1 MKKTATF
8 ELETKED
15 FFVREAYNTLRTN
28 VLFCGRSVKV
38 IVVTSCLD
46 NEGKSTVSLGLA
58 RGLAANGER
67 VLLLDA
73 DLRKSVFAAKA
84 KVEGNIVGLSQV
96 LSGQS
101 AIDDAIYETNFK
113 GLDMIFAGPFP
124 PNPSEM
130 LTGNDFKKLI
140 TDLREVY
147 DHIIIDAP
155 PLGLVID
162 ASAIA
167 GVCDGSILVINRGQ
181 IKSRTAQSV
190 KKQLERSGCPIL
202 GAVLNQT
209 TKRVSRF
216 GYGYYYSDHYSS
228 YRYSYRNRYGYGY
241 GRKQSLKEPEQDK
254 KSGKEKKKA

>member
-8 ELETKED
+8 ELATKED

-28 VLFCGRSVKV
+28 LLFCGRSVKV

-58 RGLAANGER
+58 RALAANGER

-73 DLRKSVFAAKA
+73 DLRKSVFAVKA
-84 KVEGNIVGLSQV
+84 KTEGNIVGLSQV
-96 LSGQS
+96 LSGQVTV
-101 AIDDAIYETNFK
+101 DDAIYETNYT

-130 LTGNDFKKLI
+130 LTSGEFKNLI
-140 TDLREVY
+140 ASLRETY
-147 DHIIIDAP
+147 DHIIIDAA

-167 GVCDGSILVINRGQ
+167 SVCDGSILVINRGQ

-216 GYGYYYSDHYSS
+216 GYGYYYSDRYSS
-228 YRYSYRNRYGYGY
+228 YRYSYRYRYVYGY
-241 GRKQSLKEPEQDK
+241 GRKQSLKEPEEDK